1 MDSRKIEARFGWDV
15 YPGQYST
22 GLICG
27 LLSGPTAVDCD
38 ARAIFCDRNGKPLA
52 QHISYSTPSLFDG
65 AAIHSGDN
73 QAGDKEDDEIITLD
87 LPNLPETVSSI
98 ILTLDLFK
106 EKKPVKTGGFQ
117 SVFLRITDS
126 MTKEEIARCDTTNLS
141 SSCKLV
147 VLGTLSRVD
156 AGWAFRL
163 AEKPYQVKDIDAFLR
178 GLGESQYDGAFIR

>member
-87 LPNLPETVSSI
+87 LPNLPETVSGI